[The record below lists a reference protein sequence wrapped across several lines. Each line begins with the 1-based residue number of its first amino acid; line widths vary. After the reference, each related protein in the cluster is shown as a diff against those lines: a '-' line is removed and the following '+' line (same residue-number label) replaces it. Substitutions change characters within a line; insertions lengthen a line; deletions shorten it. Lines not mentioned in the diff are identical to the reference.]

1 MKIKTKLM
9 LMLSALLVGGMA
21 TVSAQTEEKPI
32 ITFKSSIYDNVG
44 SANAFSFRIGAT
56 QQTYIDVDYGAGPV
70 EVEIDQA
77 TFDSETSSIKA
88 TTVAGSIGSTG
99 IVKVYGDASL
109 IDYLDLEGVYITELD
124 ISALTELQVL
134 NLSHNLI
141 GELDLS
147 NMTKLQS
154 VDVSDNPFDV
164 KPFLLGPNKP
174 DLAIL
179 SIAVIDHLDQS
190 FNPSDYPALRSLEAF
205 SCYELT
211 NCDVSGCPALL
222 RLSIDVTNVSQLDV
236 SKNESLLI
244 LNISDTKVQNID
256 LSNNKYLTEFYC
268 SHSGSVNNEYRISS
282 IDISKNTE
290 LQRLFVGY
298 NFMKELDVTN
308 NPKLT
313 DISAAYNDFTELNL
327 DNNQSLIN
335 LDIAKNL
342 MNFATLPLPRFN
354 FHEYYYQQRNLP
366 MQRSYAEGTVLD
378 FSDKVLR
385 EGGETVMMMSHSEVD
400 ANGNTVTTE
409 YPADEYYTFTDGKIT
424 LLKATPDSVNLT
436 FHNSLFSDYDLYTA
450 NFIVK
455 TEEEYGK
462 DSRVLQFRVNAAV
475 GKLEMGIGMAGAT
488 AENPKHFTV
497 DFGDGKLVEC
507 STATDEIPEEV
518 NVSGATKSTRIINV
532 YIPENED
539 LTALSLKGIKL
550 QSIYLDGAPAL
561 RYLNLDGCNLI
572 QLSTIYN
579 RCLYDINLDNN
590 RLTSLDLSSPTA
602 SNFKINLRYV
612 SAANN
617 SIGFFQVHDNRYL
630 RTLNLSSNELTE
642 INLVNIDNLVTLDL
656 SDNQISEIDLMH
668 AMSLTDLNIADNNI
682 SQLTFYEYN
691 VIENLNISGNSFDIP
706 NLPRPGE
713 FKSYIY
719 APQREFQLPK
729 MAPTA
734 NLSAQWLDVD
744 GQTTEYKWYMAE
756 TNEPVSEED
765 IVAGVEGR
773 FKFVKSDL
781 GLVYCQFTHPLFPD
795 FEGENIYRTSN
806 VQTAPIP
813 DKEMFS
819 LTTLADG
826 IGRIIMRAKD
836 PNTIIYIDWHGTG
849 DELVEYLID
858 SEKYTVY
865 NMNVYANATARAYCY
880 TDETDL
886 TVLSIAAGPLSDLD
900 VSGMSNLIHFTS
912 IGSKL
917 PADKMK
923 LPNAPALYEM
933 RLDGAAIEEIDLT
946 QYPKLKSISLNDNQM
961 KSFDATP
968 FSELEVLY
976 LNNNILEDIKLDNP
990 KMWQLVAVNNNLE
1003 NLDLSKLP
1011 QMRQLNLSEN
1021 KFSQIDLS
1029 KLSELKF
1036 IDLSKN
1042 YFTFTTLPAISP
1054 NYIEYTYAQQAPIE
1068 VEPVDGVVDLSS
1080 QKMVNDIETQY
1091 RWFIGTPY
1099 FDDENQLYGE
1109 ELIEDEE
1116 YTLDG
1121 GVTSF
1126 LEKFQNVM
1134 CVMTNANFPSLY
1146 LYTNFMDIDQVG
1158 VENVSIDNNNIAVV
1172 AGEGAIHISAPAGT
1186 VCSAFNTDGRMMD
1199 KAVVTSAGNA
1209 SISNLRAGLYIVK
1222 VGNNSYKVSVR

>member
-56 QQTYIDVDYGAGPV
+56 EQTYIDVDYGAGPV

-77 TFDSETSSIKA
+77 TFDSESSSIKA
-88 TTVAGSIGSTG
+88 TNVSGSIGPTG

-147 NMTKLQS
+147 GMTKLQS
-154 VDVSDNPFDV
+154 LDISDNPFDV
-164 KPFLLGPNKP
+164 KPVIIGPNKP

-179 SIAVIDHLDQS
+179 SIAVIDHIDQS
-190 FNPSDYPALRSLEAF
+190 FNPSDYPNLLSLEAF

-211 NCDVSGCPALL
+211 NCDVTGCPNLL
-222 RLSIDVTNVSQLDV
+222 RLSIDVTNVSELDV
-236 SKNESLLI
+236 TKNEKLLI
-244 LNISDTKVQNID
+244 LNISDTKVQSID
-256 LSNNKYLTEFYC
+256 LSNNKFLTEFYC
-268 SHSGSVNNEYRISS
+268 SHSGSVNNEYRLSS

-298 NFMKELDVTN
+298 NYMSKLDVSN

-313 DISAAYNDFTELNL
+313 DISAAYNNFTELNL
-327 DNNQSLIN
+327 DNNQSLYN
-335 LDIAKNL
+335 VDIAKNL
-342 MNFATLPLPRFN
+342 MTFATLPLPRFN
-354 FHEYYYQQRNLP
+354 FHEYYYQQRNIA
-366 MQRSYAEGTVLD
+366 MERSYAEGTVLD

-385 EGGETVMMMSHSEVD
+385 EGGETNMMMAYSEID
-400 ANGNTVTTE
+400 ADGNTITTE
-409 YPADEYYTFTDGKIT
+409 LAADEYYTFTDGKIT
-424 LLKATPDSVNLT
+424 LLKATPDSVNIT
-436 FHNSLFSDYDLYTA
+436 FHNTLFPDYDLYTG

-455 TEEEYGK
+455 NENDFGK
-462 DSRVLQFRVNAAV
+462 DSRVLQFRVKANVAT
-475 GKLEMGIGMAGAT
+475 LNMSIGMAGAT

-497 DFGDGKLVEC
+497 DFGDGKLVELTTTTDVLPE
-507 STATDEIPEEV
+507 TA
-518 NVSGATKSTRIINV
+518 NVTGGVKGSGTISV
-532 YIPENED
+532 YIPEGED
-539 LTALSLKGIKL
+539 FTALSLKGIQL
-550 QSIYLDGAPAL
+550 RSINLDDAHSL
-561 RYLNLDGCNLI
+561 RFLNLDGCELM
-572 QLSTIYN
+572 QLSTTYN

-590 RLTSLDLSSPTA
+590 RLTTLDLSSPNA

-642 INLVNIDNLVTLDL
+642 INLTNIDNLVSLDV
-656 SDNQISEIDLMH
+656 SDNQISKIDLTH
-668 AMSLTDLNIADNNI
+668 AMGLIDLNAANNEL
-682 SQLTFYEYN
+682 SELTFYEYN
-691 VIENLNISGNSFDIP
+691 VVENLNISGNLFAIP

-719 APQREFQLPK
+719 APQHEFQLPK

-734 NLSAQWLDVD
+734 NLSSQWLDVD
-744 GQTTEYKWYMAE
+744 GQTTQYKWYMAE
-756 TNEPVSEED
+756 TNELVSDED

-781 GLVYCQFTHPLFPD
+781 GLVYCQFTHPLYPD
-795 FEGENIYRTSN
+795 FEGENIYRTTN

-826 IGRIIMRAKD
+826 IGRIVMTAKE
-836 PNTIIYIDWHGTG
+836 PNTVIYIDWHGTG
-849 DELVEYLID
+849 DDLVEYIVD

-865 NMNVYANATARAYCY
+865 NMDVYANAKASAYCY
-880 TDETDL
+880 TEDDDL
-886 TVLSIAAGPLSDLD
+886 TVLSIAAGPLGSLD
-900 VSGMSNLIHFTS
+900 VSGMTNLISFGS
-912 IGSKL
+912 VGSKL
-917 PADKMK
+917 PADKIK
-923 LPNAPALYEM
+923 LPESSAIYEI
-933 RLDGAAIEEIDLT
+933 RIDGAAIEDIDLT
-946 QYPKLKSISLNDNQM
+946 QYPKLRMIGLNDNNL

-968 FSELEVLY
+968 FKELQVLY
-976 LNNNILEDIKLDNP
+976 LNNNVLEDIKLDNP
-990 KMWQLVAVNNNLE
+990 KMWELVASNNNLE
-1003 NLDLSKLP
+1003 NIDLSKLP
-1011 QMRQLNLSEN
+1011 QMRQLYLSEN
-1021 KFSQIDLS
+1021 KFSQLDLS
-1029 KLSELKF
+1029 KLSALKY
-1036 IDLSKN
+1036 IDISKN
-1042 YFTFTTLPAISP
+1042 YFTFTTLPANSP
-1054 NYIEYTYAQQAPIE
+1054 NYTEYTYANQAPVN

-1116 YTLDG
+1116 YTIDG
-1121 GVTSF
+1121 GVTTF
-1126 LEKFQNVM
+1126 LEKFQNVI
-1134 CVMTNANFPSLY
+1134 CVMTNANFPALY

-1158 VENVSIDNNNIAVV
+1158 VENVSIDNDSVAVV
-1172 AGEGAIHISAPAGT
+1172 AGEGAIHIAAPAGT
-1186 VCSAFNTDGRMMD
+1186 ACSAYNADGRMMG
-1199 KAVVTSAGNA
+1199 KAVVTSTGHT
-1209 SISNLRAGLYIVK
+1209 SIS
-1222 VGNNSYKVSVR
+1222 